1 MSVDAIRSLGS
12 IDPRKIYQSID
23 ESVQRS
29 SFADT
34 LRNAVDE
41 VNELS
46 AHRQRMV
53 EGMISGEVTEVH
65 DVMMASEEA
74 SLAFELMLEIRNKLL
89 DAYKEVMRMSV

>member
-12 IDPRKIYQSID
+12 IDPRKIYQSVD
-23 ESVQRS
+23 ESTQRS

-41 VNELS
+41 VNELG
-46 AHRQRMV
+46 AHRDRMV

-74 SLAFELMLEIRNKLL
+74 SLAFELMLEVRNKLL
-89 DAYKEVMRMSV
+89 DAYKEVMRMQV